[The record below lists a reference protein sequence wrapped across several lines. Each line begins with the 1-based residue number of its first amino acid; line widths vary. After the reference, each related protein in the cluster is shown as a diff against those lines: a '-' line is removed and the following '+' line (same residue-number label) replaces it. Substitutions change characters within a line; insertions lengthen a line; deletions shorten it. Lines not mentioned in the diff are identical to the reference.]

1 MDRTLRGLHK
11 NDSTAQV
18 SESSKLFF
26 KKVFMAFEPKLLIYL
41 VKSTSLT
48 WIQRDILL
56 MTRAPQKDR
65 ARIQQR
71 FVTEFVENHSS
82 YWLFAFF
89 AEEFCRS

>member
-18 SESSKLFF
+18 GEFSKLFF
-26 KKVFMAFEPKLLIYL
+26 QKTFIAFEPKLLIYL

-48 WIQRDILL
+48 WIQRDM
-56 MTRAPQKDR
+56 MTRAPQEDR

-82 YWLFAFF
+82 Y
-89 AEEFCRS
+89 